1 MIKIITCIKLY
12 NHHLKNINMKKYL
25 LLMLITVLSVTAF
38 AQNEKYPALAK
49 SPMDMSYFPANYP
62 GLKVQGKETDP
73 LVARIIYCRPQIN
86 GRKIFD
92 SLVEYKKVWR
102 LGANEATE
110 IDFFKPVTIDGKKID
125 AGRYTLYAIP
135 DATKWT
141 IILNSETDTWGA
153 YGYDEKKD
161 ILRVDEPVQKQDPSV
176 EALLII
182 FAKTATGTD
191 LKMVWDNV
199 KVVLPIQ
206 F

>member
-1 MIKIITCIKLY
+1 
-12 NHHLKNINMKKYL
+12 MKRYF
-25 LLMLITVLSVTAF
+25 LLMLIMVLSVTVF
-38 AQNEKYPALAK
+38 AQKEKYPSLAK
-49 SPMDMSYFPANYP
+49 SPMDMSYYPVNYP
-62 GLKVQGKETDP
+62 GLKMQGKETDP

-110 IDFFKPVTIDGKKID
+110 IDFFKPVTINGKKID

-135 DATKWT
+135 DAATWT

-153 YGYDEKKD
+153 YSYDEKKD
-161 ILRVDEPVQKQDPSV
+161 ILRVDVPVQKLDTPV
-176 EALLII
+176 EALSII
-182 FAKTATGTD
+182 FSKSATGTD